1 MARTQDGAMTCLG
14 FLVPMVGGGGEFSVE
29 PVRKKAPFL
38 GPRGP
43 SGSCDGGIGVDFSH
57 TNTANVT
64 VVLTIRKSNS
74 AKGKD
79 GMSRLFLFL
88 F

>member
-1 MARTQDGAMTCLG
+1 MTCLG
-14 FLVPMVGGGGEFSVE
+14 FLVPMVGGGSEFSVE

-57 TNTANVT
+57 TALNT
-64 VVLTIRKSNS
+64 K
-74 AKGKD
+74 AKKIHKGSPLPKAPTPPPP
-79 GMSRLFLFL
+79 SPPTR
-88 F
+88 